1 MLATS
6 REALAVEG
14 EHQWRVPSLSVD
26 GPSSPAFELL
36 VDRVGDVNE
45 SFEWDDD
52 ARAAAIQICR
62 SLDGI
67 PLAIELAAA
76 QLGALAP
83 RELLERL
90 DNRFELLVGG
100 RTRRRQRQQT
110 LQAVMQWSWELLSDV
125 ERTVLRELSVFAGG
139 WTLEAAEAVLARPG
153 RPAVAGVLRSLVWKS
168 LIEPVAGTSG
178 RHRMLETVRLFAQER
193 LAESGSAAEARDRHA
208 SWFVEWTQR
217 QPTPKKLF
225 SFDWLV
231 EFRNDLD
238 NIASAI
244 TWSVERSRW
253 TERRDA
259 RRGRRWALADR
270 RHGDT
275 SRRLDAAHPRRGAR
289 PDRARST
296 LRRRVPRRDPRR

>member
-1 MLATS
+1 MAGAVPPGGRPGIS
-6 REALAVEG
+6 AL
-14 EHQWRVPSLSVD
+14 
-26 GPSSPAFELL
+26 ELL
-36 VDRVGDVNE
+36 LDRAGNVNE

-52 ARAAAIQICR
+52 ARAAAVEICR

-110 LQAVMQWSWELLSDV
+110 LQAVMQWSWELLSDD

-178 RHRMLETVRLFAQER
+178 RHRMFETVRLFAQER

-244 TWSVERSRW
+244 TWSVERSPVDRTPAMLVADGAGLWLTGVMATQVVDW
-253 TERRDA
+253 THRILEEE
-259 RRGRRWALADR
+259 
-270 RHGDT
+270 
-275 SRRLDAAHPRRGAR
+275 LDPIV
-289 PDRARST
+289 RARLCVGGFHAAILAGEHARSAEWT
-296 LRRRVPRRDPRR
+296 KLMRS